1 VVDALALQAFFQR
14 VAFEFVIPRIQGI
27 GGNIGCHERTLLQ
40 AFCMMRGR
48 SDNLIHG
55 QGEGATM
62 LVTFTS
68 SETGE
73 LMMFADVA
81 GALLRAVGKETTKTG
96 TFTRDEMLPAAELL
110 RAAVA
115 RGEAAGSP
123 AAENDEAGEAPVTL
137 GPRAWPLIDMLERSS
152 KGGAKANIVWKA
164 AADF

>member
-1 VVDALALQAFFQR
+1 
-14 VAFEFVIPRIQGI
+14 
-27 GGNIGCHERTLLQ
+27 
-40 AFCMMRGR
+40 
-48 SDNLIHG
+48 
-55 QGEGATM
+55 M

-137 GPRAWPLIDMLERSS
+137 GPRAWPLIDMLERTAKS
-152 KGGAKANIVWKA
+152 GPEAYVMWEAKA
-164 AADF
+164 DF

>member
-1 VVDALALQAFFQR
+1 
-14 VAFEFVIPRIQGI
+14 
-27 GGNIGCHERTLLQ
+27 
-40 AFCMMRGR
+40 
-48 SDNLIHG
+48 
-55 QGEGATM
+55 M

-137 GPRAWPLIDMLERSS
+137 GPRAWPLIDMLERTARS
-152 KGGAKANIVWKA
+152 GPKANIVWEA

>member
-1 VVDALALQAFFQR
+1 
-14 VAFEFVIPRIQGI
+14 
-27 GGNIGCHERTLLQ
+27 
-40 AFCMMRGR
+40 
-48 SDNLIHG
+48 
-55 QGEGATM
+55 M
-62 LVTFTS
+62 LVTFIS

-73 LMMFADVA
+73 LMMFADMA

-96 TFTRDEMLPAAELL
+96 TFTRDEMLPAAQLL

-115 RGEAAGSP
+115 RGEPAGSS
-123 AAENDEAGEAPVTL
+123 AGESDEAGEEPVTL